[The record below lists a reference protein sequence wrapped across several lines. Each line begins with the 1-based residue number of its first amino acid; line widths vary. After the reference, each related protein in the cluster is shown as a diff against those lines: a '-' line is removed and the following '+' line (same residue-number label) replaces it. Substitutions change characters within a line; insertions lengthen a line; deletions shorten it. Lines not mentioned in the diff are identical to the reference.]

1 VRDALRRSAP
11 DLWTPDGCKKPR
23 RTGRYACVFCNHGSL
38 KSLAHLIHRHPSPW
52 DLLECVGSEAH
63 GAWWSPRT
71 SNPLGRPGEGRSEG
85 SIPLRFRH
93 LN

>member
-1 VRDALRRSAP
+1 MQIAAED
-11 DLWTPDGCKKPR
+11 
-23 RTGRYACVFCNHGSL
+23 
-38 KSLAHLIHRHPSPW
+38 PSPR

-85 SIPLRFRH
+85 SIPLRFRQFH
-93 LN
+93 QMRGADSIRDR